1 MATHSGILAWRI
13 HGQRSL
19 VGYTPWG
26 RRDSDMS
33 GATQHAHIS
42 KGRTKKWTYVRY
54 REQTC
59 VCQAGDGEKEKNG
72 EEGQKAQTSSYKI
85 NKFHSDL
92 G

>member
-1 MATHSGILAWRI
+1 M
-13 HGQRSL
+13 
-19 VGYTPWG
+19 
-26 RRDSDMS
+26 
-33 GATQHAHIS
+33 
-42 KGRTKKWTYVRY
+42 RY

-92 G
+92 VLYLYILQSYHHNVY